1 MHAITCVGWSGKDN
15 HLFLFLSRSLRCFL
29 KIMYLCNEKAFY
41 VKNDLFRGYSAGK
54 KNHFMT
60 KVNFRGLGVALI
72 TPFND
77 DGSIDWRALSGMI
90 DYQVSNG
97 TNYIVALGTTAE
109 TPTLSK
115 QEKGEVVRFIVE
127 KVNGRIPVVMGMGGN
142 NTAEV
147 TGEMQS
153 CDHTGVS
160 AFLSVTPYYNKP
172 TQEGLYRHFCTLS
185 QASPLPIIL
194 YNVPGRTGVN
204 MTAETTLR
212 LARDCG
218 NVVAIK
224 EASGDLNQIKAII
237 EGAPE
242 GFQVIS
248 GDDAVTTDV
257 IAMGGVGVISV
268 FGNAFPKEM
277 AWLVKHALNGD
288 AQHAREQM
296 EDDFNALF
304 HLMFVDGN
312 PSGVKCLLSQRG
324 MVRNVVRLP
333 LVPVSEK
340 TERRIREEL
349 ARLEK

>member
-1 MHAITCVGWSGKDN
+1 
-15 HLFLFLSRSLRCFL
+15 
-29 KIMYLCNEKAFY
+29 
-41 VKNDLFRGYSAGK
+41 
-54 KNHFMT
+54 MT
-60 KVNFRGLGVALI
+60 KVNFKGLGVALI

-77 DGSIDWRALSGMI
+77 DRSIDWGALSRLI
-90 DYQVSNG
+90 EFQVVNG
-97 TNYIVALGTTAE
+97 TDYIVALGTTAE

-115 QEKGEVVRFIVE
+115 EEKKEVVRFIVE
-127 KVNGRIPVVMGMGGN
+127 KVNGRIPVVKGVGGN

-147 TGEMQS
+147 AEEMQS
-153 CDHTGVS
+153 CDITGIS

-172 TQEGLYRHFCTLS
+172 TQEGLYRHFCSLS

-212 LARDCG
+212 LARNCN
-218 NVVAIK
+218 NVIAIK

-237 EGAPE
+237 DGAPAE
-242 GFQVIS
+242 FQVIS

-257 IAMGGVGVISV
+257 IALGGVGVISV

-277 AWLVKHALNGD
+277 AWLVRHALNGD
-288 AQHAREQM
+288 ALHARKQM
-296 EDDFNALF
+296 EDEFNTLF
-304 HLMFVDGN
+304 HLIFVEGN
-312 PSGVKCLLSQRG
+312 PSGVKSLLNQRG

-340 TERRIREEL
+340 T
-349 ARLEK
+349 ARLIQQELIKLGI